1 MLHIWNRKKHYLLI
15 ISKWVFLLSKQWL
28 IFQISFILWLP
39 HVLGYILV
47 FSGHQILTLLL
58 FWYISKT
65 YSYHWC
71 QPKVQCSH
79 CLHLKI
85 PNYHV
90 VCGPFFFQL
99 FISYNLLILSIP
111 FFFSLKIDQ
120 FCLFTWISDK
130 ICLKWKEKPMCIS
143 HQLLLLELQARLCTV
158 FQIMAGNSFN
168 NCSNTACNSF
178 PSLHTLIYF
187 FAILYYEAN
196 VTPLL
201 GVIFKALS
209 WLFLY

>member
-1 MLHIWNRKKHYLLI
+1 MS
-15 ISKWVFLLSKQWL
+15 IST
-28 IFQISFILWLP
+28 FQAMIDISDLF
-39 HVLGYILV
+39 YIMAPPCSRIHSCF

-143 HQLLLLELQARLCTV
+143 HQLLLLELQARVLFSKLWQVTV
-158 FQIMAGNSFN
+158 LI
-168 NCSNTACNSF
+168 TVLT
-178 PSLHTLIYF
+178 LHVIAFHLFTL
-187 FAILYYEAN
+187 
-196 VTPLL
+196 
-201 GVIFKALS
+201 
-209 WLFLY
+209 